1 MADLLEESQMQELS
15 KVFRTFDLQNKGMLD
30 SRELGACFRCF
41 GYVAT
46 EADLADLV
54 NEVGGTVDFAQF
66 VHIMQKRMKDCD
78 PIAEMTQA
86 FKTIDSDGDMQ
97 ISKSEM
103 KSVFAMLMG
112 FEPSAVEVDE
122 LMREADVD
130 GDGKIS
136 QLDFVNVLS

>member
-1 MADLLEESQMQELS
+1 MAELLEESQMQELS
-15 KVFRTFDLQNKGMLD
+15 KVFRTFDLQTKGTLD
-30 SRELGACFRCF
+30 TRELGACFRCF

-66 VHIMQKRMKDCD
+66 VHIMQKKMKDCD
-78 PIAEMTQA
+78 PIAEMTAA
-86 FKTIDSDGDMQ
+86 FKAIDADSDGQ
-97 ISKSEM
+97 ISKSEL
-103 KSVFAMLMG
+103 KDVFAMLMG
-112 FEPSAVEVDE
+112 FEPTAVEVDE

-130 GDGKIS
+130 GDGRIS